1 MNVNLVNVQ
10 VLSNTKEIRV
20 NTFLNSIGRNSTN
33 SRRSYQTSLI
43 HFTEFLKPKNQTPE
57 TIIPLLI
64 RRKFNTYEVLDQF
77 VSYLLA
83 KRNVSTA
90 SLKIYMAVIRS
101 YLQYFD
107 IDISNSKFKRKVK
120 MPKVYPDPEEPLS
133 LSDIR
138 ELLEYNSNHRLRTYL
153 LLLASTGLRA
163 MEACSLRWSDID
175 YSVSPT
181 RLNIRKET
189 TKTKRGRIIYC
200 SDEATKHLQK
210 LAEMHETKRPYDLI
224 FSIRGTNKPIVIYNR
239 VLEQFEKLQ
248 SIANKD
254 QRKENSKR
262 RKYTLHSFRRHT
274 FSTINE
280 QTNSEYANW
289 FLGHNHSVYWTHKEQ
304 ERREIYRTK
313 CMPFLTIY
321 QETRDNTIENTL
333 KEKERTIAMLNKQ
346 MEIFNKRVEVL
357 ESLVRNPKQLM
368 EMGSISNKQEG

>member
-1 MNVNLVNVQ
+1 M
-10 VLSNTKEIRV
+10 
-20 NTFLNSIGRNSTN
+20 
-33 SRRSYQTSLI
+33 
-43 HFTEFLKPKNQTPE
+43 HFADFLKPKNLTPD
-57 TIIPLLI
+57 TIIPVLTKGKI
-64 RRKFNTYEVLDQF
+64 NTYELLDQF

-83 KRNVSTA
+83 KDNVSTS
-90 SLKIYMAVIRS
+90 SLKIYIAVIRS

-133 LSDIR
+133 LSEIR

-163 MEACSLRWSDID
+163 IEACSLRWSDID
-175 YSVSPT
+175 YSISPT

-210 LAEMHETKRPYDLI
+210 LADMHETKRPLDLI
-224 FSIRGTNKPIVIYNR
+224 FSIRGTNKPLVIYNR

-248 SIANKD
+248 RIADKD

-262 RKYTLHSFRRHT
+262 RKITLHSFRRT
-274 FSTINE
+274 AFSLINE

-289 FLGHNHSVYWTHKEQ
+289 FLGHNHSVYWTHKEP

-321 QETRDNTIENTL
+321 QETRDNTIENALREKDITIKL
-333 KEKERTIAMLNKQ
+333 LTNRIADIELHQKETS
-346 MEIFNKRVEVL
+346 EILRHLTPEKLQKIIN
-357 ESLVRNPKQLM
+357 S
-368 EMGSISNKQEG
+368 